1 MGLSRA
7 LPRLPRDRLLPALGL
22 LSLSLSPLL
31 SYNLPAAVRGFGLPR
46 SEM

>member
-22 LSLSLSPLL
+22 LSLSRCSAIIFP
-31 SYNLPAAVRGFGLPR
+31 PAVWGFGLPR